1 MQAPSRD
8 LATQLQGLRQ
18 QAHDDV
24 TRDIATV
31 RTWHPEQVGDASS
44 RELADWLFT
53 AAQVLAV
60 AECSKGLN
68 QWPPAG
74 S

>member
-1 MQAPSRD
+1 MQAPSRH

-18 QAHDDV
+18 QAHEDAA
-24 TRDIATV
+24 RDIAIV
-31 RTWHPEQVGDASS
+31 RTWHPEQRGDASS

-53 AAQVLAV
+53 AAQVLTV
-60 AECSKGLN
+60 AECSKSSN
-68 QWPPAG
+68 PWPPAG